1 MAAILVRAQE
11 PADAEALAA
20 IFACPGV
27 VAGTL
32 QLPLQSVA
40 AARERLSAASP
51 DVHRLAAELDGR
63 VVGALGLHVQTNP
76 RRRHCAGIGM
86 GVHDDFRGRGVG
98 TALLAAALDLA
109 DNWLG
114 LRRIELEVYVDNAAA
129 IRLYEKH
136 GFAIEGTR
144 RDYAFRAGGYVDA
157 YAMARLLVQRETE

>member
-1 MAAILVRAQE
+1 MAEILVRAQE
-11 PADAEALAA
+11 PGDAEAIAA

-32 QLPLQSVA
+32 QLPFRSVA
-40 AARERLSAASP
+40 AARERVAQTSP

-63 VVGALGLHVQTNP
+63 VVGALGLHVETNP

-86 GVHDDFRGRGVG
+86 AVHDDFRGRGVG
-98 TALLAAALDLA
+98 TELLAAALDLA

-114 LRRIELEVYVDNAAA
+114 LRRIALSVYVDNAAA

-136 GFAIEGTR
+136 GFAVEGTL
-144 RDYAFRAGGYVDA
+144 RDYAFRDGGYVDA
-157 YAMARLLVQRETE
+157 YTMARLRG